1 MIINSK
7 IKDREIIDFET
18 KGNVI
23 RFYLGKNKEQWG
35 DDWDDTP
42 YEHNAGTVYDEFVGS
57 IEDIYVNF
65 DCLVLQ
71 PCDGAYNSNSHYSKQ
86 HMINCHVPCIII
98 VPSEIISYDY
108 WNNRFDYWVG
118 NKDVIKIYFGDNID
132 QLIATYAERNTAEI
146 ISFKGGIYK

>member
-1 MIINSK
+1 MVINNK

-23 RFYLGKNKEQWG
+23 RFYLGKNKKQWG
-35 DDWDDTP
+35 DDWNDAP
-42 YEHNAGTVYDEFVGS
+42 YENNAGTVYDEFVGS
-57 IEDIYVNF
+57 IEDIYVGFN
-65 DCLVLQ
+65 CLVLQ
-71 PCDGAYNSNSHYSKQ
+71 PCDGADNLNSRFSKQ
-86 HMINCHVPCIII
+86 DMINGATPCIII
-98 VPSEIISYDY
+98 VPPKLIEYDY
-108 WNNRFDYWVG
+108 MYASFNQWVG